1 MNRSKQVIPE
11 PAGIGRR
18 IASLLYEGILLFA
31 VVFVAGFLFFAF
43 AREADAG
50 LARLVF
56 QVYLFTVCGIYFVY
70 CWTRGSQTLAMRTW
84 RIRLVTSA
92 GAPLSA
98 GHAFLRYVFAI
109 PSVGTGLGL
118 LWAIVDRDRQFLHDR
133 LAGTRVIKDEG

>member
-1 MNRSKQVIPE
+1 VNQSKQVISE

-18 IASLLYEGILLFA
+18 LASLLYESMLLFA
-31 VVFVAGFLFFAF
+31 VVFVAGFLFVAF

-56 QVYLFTVCGIYFVY
+56 QAYLFTVCGIYFVY
-70 CWTRGSQTLAMRTW
+70 CWTRGGQTLAMRTW

-92 GAPLSA
+92 GTPLSA
-98 GHAFLRYVFAI
+98 AQAFLRYVLAI

-118 LWAIVDRDRQFLHDR
+118 LWALFDRDRQFLHDR
-133 LAGTRVIKDEG
+133 LAGTRIVKAEG